1 MSRPVAVSRRLL
13 EHLAWTHR
21 DEAVIEFNTD
31 TAFLSVDGITFHAAL
46 SEDVEQPESDWLTE
60 LTELLSDAAEFAR
73 LASADEWWRNITG
86 GAA

>member
-21 DEAVIEFNTD
+21 DEAVIEFSTD

-46 SEDVEQPESDWLTE
+46 SDDPVPVADWLDE
-60 LTELLSDAAEFAR
+60 LTTLLSDAAEFAR
-73 LASADEWWRNITG
+73 LAASDEWWRGITG